1 MNLNYSLNDIAQ
13 AVNGKVIGDNGF
25 KIKQVIIDSRNF
37 FSELNTLFIAIKGK
51 NNDGHDYISPLYE
64 EGCSV
69 FMIEEGNEH
78 HIPKEANAV
87 VVANTLKALQDLAAF
102 HRSHF
107 SYPVVAISGSN
118 GKTIVKEW
126 LYHLLKRKYNI
137 IRSPKS
143 YNSQV
148 GVPLS
153 ILQMT
158 PQHNLAIFEA
168 GISQEGEMEKLE
180 AMLKPTHGILTHIGS
195 AHSVNFESEEHIKTE
210 KLKLF
215 KGCQWLHSFEE
226 NKNYLIETVSKKK
239 KATVF
244 VNINGD
250 EFDYEIPFSDEA
262 SITNSV
268 TAVVAALA
276 LDASIPSI
284 CKEIVHLPSVALRL
298 ETKKGINQNI
308 LINDSYSNDINSLSI
323 ALNHLVN
330 RNEKDHKVVILSDI
344 EQDFHESN
352 DLYTKV
358 AKMIKDKA
366 IDQFIGIGPNLFKNQ
381 ELFDSGVFFQTVDEL
396 FTYLK
401 SHPIEQATILIKG
414 ARKFRFEAI
423 GKYFELQS
431 HESKL
436 TIDLG
441 ALRNNVKAYQQLL
454 SKDVKLLCMVKAFG
468 YGSGS
473 KEIGLTLEE
482 CNVDYLGVAY
492 ADEGKRLRMDKIDT
506 PTIVM
511 NAKKSSFDT
520 IIDYELEPSIYSF
533 RQLNDFIRALID
545 LDIKSYPIHIK
556 IDTGMRRLGF
566 MTEDVEELISTL
578 SSQPEVRVKSIF
590 SHLAASDDPK
600 EDLFTNKQIQQ
611 FQYVCHKIESGV
623 GYDCIKHILNTSGIE
638 RFPHAQMD
646 MVRLGLGM
654 YGVTKGLPAIENVG
668 VLTTNISQVKN
679 VKKGESIGY
688 GRAQFALKDMTIGVI
703 PIGYADGFSRNLSC
717 GKGHVWVNG
726 CLAKVVGNVCM
737 DMTMI
742 DLTDIPAKEGDEIEI
757 FGKNR
762 SIYELSEEMETIP
775 YEVLTSISKRVQR
788 VYLTD

>member
-1 MNLNYSLNDIAQ
+1 MNLNYSLQEISDAI
-13 AVNGKVIGDNGF
+13 NGKVIGDASF
-25 KIKQVIIDSRNF
+25 IVKQVIIDSRNF
-37 FSELNTLFIAIKGK
+37 FSELDTLFIAIKGP
-51 NNDGHDYISPLYE
+51 NNNGHNYIPSLHKQ
-64 EGCSV
+64 GCNGFIV
-69 FMIEEGNEH
+69 EATFEQDLPAG
-78 HIPKEANAV
+78 ANAIV
-87 VVANTLKALQDLAAF
+87 VENSLASLQRLATF
-102 HRSHF
+102 HRSQF
-107 SYPVVAISGSN
+107 DYPVVAITGSN
-118 GKTIVKEW
+118 GKTVVKEW

-143 YNSQV
+143 FNSQV

-158 PQHNLAIFEA
+158 HQHTLAIFEA
-168 GISQEGEMEKLE
+168 GISQRGEMEKL
-180 AMLKPTHGILTHIGS
+180 ASMLQPTHGILTHIGT
-195 AHSVNFESEEHIKTE
+195 AHSVNFSSQDEIKEEKS
-210 KLKLF
+210 KLF
-215 KGCQWLHSFEE
+215 EKCKWVHSFEDNAGFLLNVE
-226 NKNYLIETVSKKK
+226 SKRKKCTIE
-239 KATVF
+239 A
-244 VNINGD
+244 NIRGT
-250 EFDYEIPFSDEA
+250 EITYEIPFSDDA
-262 SITNSV
+262 SITNSL
-268 TAVVAALA
+268 TTVVAALQ
-276 LDASIPSI
+276 LEASVESI

-298 ETKKGINQNI
+298 ETKKGINQTI
-308 LINDSYSNDINSLSI
+308 LINDSYSNDIHSLEI

-344 EQDFHESN
+344 EQDYHEDA
-352 DLYTKV
+352 DLYEKV
-358 AKMIKDKA
+358 AHLIEDKGV
-366 IDQFIGIGPNLFKNQ
+366 DRFIGIGPRLKESSHLFRRGEFFEGVS
-381 ELFDSGVFFQTVDEL
+381 ELFP
-396 FTYLK
+396 YLK
-401 SHPIEQATILIKG
+401 ANPIEQATILIKG

-423 GKYFELQS
+423 GKYFELQT

-441 ALRNNVKAYQQLL
+441 ALRNNVKAYQRLL
-454 SKDVKLLCMVKAFG
+454 KDDVKLLCMVKAFG

-482 CNVDYLGVAY
+482 CKVDYLGVAY
-492 ADEGKRLRMDKIDT
+492 ADEGRKLRIENINMPI
-506 PTIVM
+506 IVM

-520 IIDYELEPSIYSF
+520 IIDYHLEPSIYSF

-566 MTEDVEELISTL
+566 MTQDVEELISTL

-590 SHLAASDDPK
+590 SHLAASDDPH

-638 RFPHAQMD
+638 RFQHAQMD

-654 YGVTKGLPAIENVG
+654 YGVTKGLPDIENVG

-688 GRAQFALKDMTIGVI
+688 GRSQYALQDMTIGVI
-703 PIGYADGFSRNLSC
+703 PIGYADGFSRTLSC
-717 GKGHVWVNG
+717 GQGSVWING
-726 CLAKVVGNVCM
+726 CRAKVVGNVCM

-742 DLTDIPAKEGDEIEI
+742 DLTDIPAKEGDEVEI

-762 SIYELSEEMETIP
+762 SIYDLSDEMNTIP
-775 YEVLTSISKRVQR
+775 YEVLTSVSKRVQR